1 LLFQDDVAELERLL
15 EIAGVDSPI
24 RARIARFGARVL
36 EANARFNLTG
46 AKTAA
51 ALAPHL
57 ADSLT
62 LLPFVTQSLV
72 DVGSGGGLPAIP
84 IAIATGANVTLV
96 ETTIKKARFLE
107 AALREFELAGTVVAE
122 RAEVAAH
129 DPQLRERFTSGTARA
144 VSLAPT
150 VAELLLPFVAPGGSA
165 ALQRG
170 TFDAR
175 ERNALADA
183 AVMLGARV
191 ESETELDGARRIVVV
206 RKESPTPARFPRRP
220 GIPEKRPLCW

>member
-1 LLFQDDVAELERLL
+1 MRFQQDAAELERLL
-15 EIAGVDSPI
+15 EIAGIEAPI
-24 RARIARFGARVL
+24 RARLARFGARVL

-46 AKTAA
+46 AKTAN

-57 ADSLT
+57 VDSLT
-62 LLPFVTQSLV
+62 LIPFVTESLV

-84 IAIATGANVTLV
+84 IAIATGADVTLV

-107 AALREFELAGTVVAE
+107 ASLREFELGGTVVAE
-122 RAEVAAH
+122 RAEIAAH
-129 DPQLRERFTSGTARA
+129 DPQLRERFSSGTARA
-144 VSLAPT
+144 VALAPT

-170 TFDAR
+170 TFDDR

-183 AVMLGARV
+183 SVMLGARV
-191 ESETELDGARRIVVV
+191 ESETAIDGARRIVVV

-220 GIPEKRPLCW
+220 GVPEKRPLCW